1 MVGGSLQILV
11 AEYPGFLSSSGSTTP
26 PHGGYQAWLRQ
37 SMYQSGRH
45 YGLGASPRGL
55 ILFLALILAPCS
67 LETGSMDDL
76 Y

>member
-1 MVGGSLQILV
+1 
-11 AEYPGFLSSSGSTTP
+11 
-26 PHGGYQAWLRQ
+26 
-37 SMYQSGRH
+37 MYQSGSH
-45 YGLGASPRGL
+45 YGLGASPREL